1 MYLILDRIRK
11 VIFNSGLSDSSFAR
25 SINVPQATFSNMF
38 QRQSEPKPSWLESI
52 VEHYNVNPEWLLTG
66 NGEMTRSKDIKIKE
80 PVANIPIL
88 KNKIDMEEDLNLE
101 NKNII
106 ESYIAISSMFP
117 IPKENLAAFI
127 MNDSS
132 MVGAGFHMQD
142 ILFLDTRPCGLDD
155 DAYVFIQ
162 NGNVY
167 CRVFLFEEISGTVK
181 ICAMHKPEVTNVE
194 ILNKVK
200 ISELEKNYKI
210 IGKVLAF
217 LRKNKLF

>member
-1 MYLILDRIRK
+1 MEWSRIIDLIEKNTDKSVAKEVGVRSQYVSDLKSGKSKNPGADFVLKLIDK
-11 VIFNSGLSDSSFAR
+11 FN
-25 SINVPQATFSNMF
+25 INPD
-38 QRQSEPKPSWLESI
+38 
-52 VEHYNVNPEWLLTG
+52 WLLTG
-66 NGEMTRSKDIKIKE
+66 NGEMTNTKDIALKE
-80 PVANIPIL
+80 TVANVPIL
-88 KNKIDMEEDLNLE
+88 KNKIPMYESLSLDNP
-101 NKNII
+101 NII
-106 ESYIAISSMFP
+106 DEHIALSTMFP

-132 MVGAGFHMQD
+132 MVGAGFKMQD

>member
-38 QRQSEPKPSWLESI
+38 QRRSEPKPSWLESI

-101 NKNII
+101 NILLII
-106 ESYIAISSMFP
+106 VLMDM
-117 IPKENLAAFI
+117 K
-127 MNDSS
+127 
-132 MVGAGFHMQD
+132 
-142 ILFLDTRPCGLDD
+142 
-155 DAYVFIQ
+155 IQ
-162 NGNVY
+162 M
-167 CRVFLFEEISGTVK
+167 LT
-181 ICAMHKPEVTNVE
+181 
-194 ILNKVK
+194 
-200 ISELEKNYKI
+200 
-210 IGKVLAF
+210 
-217 LRKNKLF
+217 